1 MPEDLMTNI
10 VVYYKIT
17 NDHTKYGLEVVG
29 LALEPFSKE
38 EQETFWHAPCIFE
51 SKSLQQTI

>member
-1 MPEDLMTNI
+1 MTNI

-17 NDHTKYGLEVVG
+17 NNHTKYGLEVVG